1 MVKKTSFYI
10 SKTIIYVVLILLAL
24 LCILPLL
31 YMLAVSLSDKVYSEA
46 NLVGLWP
53 KGFTFDAYQTLFE
66 GRTFFRAFG
75 ISVERTVLGTAVN
88 VVLTILLAYPMSK
101 TSSEFRGRTFY
112 MIITVFTMV
121 FGAGLVPYYIFMRN
135 MNLFDTVWALILP
148 GAVPAFNVMLMMNYM
163 RGLPKDIEEAAAID
177 GAGYFIRLVRVVLPI
192 SIPSVATI
200 TLFSIVTH
208 WNSWYDGLLY
218 NNVIENYPLQTY
230 LQALLTQ
237 RAPISIN
244 DAFLESAAGSRSLKC
259 AQIFLTM
266 LPILIIYPILQR
278 YFVSG
283 IVLGSVKG

>member
-1 MVKKTSFYI
+1 MVKRKTFSIPKLLIYI
-10 SKTIIYVVLILLAL
+10 ALIFLAL
-24 LCILPLL
+24 LCVLPLL

-53 KGFTFDAYQTLFE
+53 KGFTFDAYKSLFE
-66 GRTFFRAFG
+66 GKTFFRAFG
-75 ISVERTVLGTAVN
+75 ISVERTVLGTLIN

-101 TSSEFRGRTFY
+101 PSSEFRGRTVY
-112 MIITVFTMV
+112 MVLVVITMM
-121 FGAGLVPYYIFMRN
+121 FGAGLVPYYIFMKN
-135 MNLFDTVWALILP
+135 MNLFDTVWALVLP
-148 GAVPAFNVMLMMNYM
+148 GAVPVFNVMLMMNFM
-163 RGLPKDIEEAAAID
+163 RGLPKDIEEAASID
-177 GAGYFIRLVRVVLPI
+177 GAGYMTRMVRVVLPI
-192 SIPSVATI
+192 SVPSIATI
-200 TLFSIVTH
+200 TLFSLVTH

-244 DAFLESAAGSRSLKC
+244 DAFLESAAGNRSLKC

-266 LPILIIYPILQR
+266 LPILIIYPLLQK

>member
-1 MVKKTSFYI
+1 MVKKRKFHLSTA
-10 SKTIIYVVLILLAL
+10 IIYFVLIFLAL
-24 LCILPLL
+24 LCILPLF
-31 YMLAVSLSDKVYSEA
+31 YMLAVSLSDKIYSEA
-46 NLVGLWP
+46 NQVGLWP
-53 KGFTFDAYQTLFE
+53 KGFTFDAYKALFE
-66 GRTFFRAFG
+66 GKSFLRAFG

-88 VVLTILLAYPMSK
+88 VVLTILLAYPLSK
-101 TSSEFRGRTFY
+101 TSTEFRGRTVY
-112 MIITVFTMV
+112 VVITVFTMV
-121 FGAGLVPYYIFMRN
+121 FGAGLVPYYIFMRD

-148 GAVPAFNVMLMMNYM
+148 GAVPVFNVMLMMNYM

-177 GAGYFIRLVRVVLPI
+177 GAGYFIRLVMIVLPI
-192 SIPSVATI
+192 SVPSIATV
-200 TLFSIVTH
+200 TLFSIVNH

-218 NNVIENYPLQTY
+218 NNVIDNYPLQTY

-244 DAFLESAAGSRSLKC
+244 DAFLESAAGNRSLKC

-266 LPILIIYPILQR
+266 LPILIIYPMLQK

>member
-1 MVKKTSFYI
+1 MVKKRKFHLSTA
-10 SKTIIYVVLILLAL
+10 IIYLVLIFLAL
-24 LCILPLL
+24 LCILPLF
-31 YMLAVSLSDKVYSEA
+31 YMLAVSLSDKIYSEA
-46 NLVGLWP
+46 NQVGLWP
-53 KGFTFDAYQTLFE
+53 KGFTFDAYKALFE
-66 GRTFFRAFG
+66 GKSFLRAFG

-88 VVLTILLAYPMSK
+88 VVLTILLAYPLSK
-101 TSSEFRGRTFY
+101 TSMEFRGRTVY
-112 MIITVFTMV
+112 VVLTVFTMV
-121 FGAGLVPYYIFMRN
+121 FGAGLVPYYIFMRD

-148 GAVPAFNVMLMMNYM
+148 GAVPVFNVMLMMNYM

-177 GAGYFIRLVRVVLPI
+177 GAGYFIRLVMIVLPI
-192 SIPSVATI
+192 SVPSIATV
-200 TLFSIVTH
+200 TLFSIVNH

-218 NNVIENYPLQTY
+218 NNVIDNYPLQTY

-244 DAFLESAAGSRSLKC
+244 DAFLESAAGNRSLKC

-266 LPILIIYPILQR
+266 LPILIIYPMLQK